1 MKIFNLKTEYI
12 PLIQLLKATNI
23 ANSGGEAQVLVEDG
37 LVSLNGKTESRKRA
51 KLRDGDI
58 VRIGDHEILIKKQE

>member
-1 MKIFNLKTEYI
+1 MKIFNLKSEYI